1 MKAVALFAGLLL
13 SGMVACA
20 CAQAADGL
28 PLLGGKRA
36 KPAAT
41 GEDLLPA
48 APSVSDTRV
57 NTPPVRA
64 AARAPAVAH
73 RTPPAPAQPEP
84 TRAAGGDATG
94 DGAARLPEASS
105 RAPAQPLR
113 ARPVLSWQSLLPGSI
128 Q

>member
-13 SGMVACA
+13 SAVAA
-20 CAQAADGL
+20 CVCVQAADGL
-28 PLLGGKRA
+28 PVLRGDHT
-36 KPAAT
+36 KPVAT

-48 APSVSDTRV
+48 APSVSDTRA

-64 AARAPAVAH
+64 AARAPAAA
-73 RTPPAPAQPEP
+73 RRAPAQSEP

-94 DGAARLPEASS
+94 DGAARLPEANN